1 MNNNTVITTETCE
14 ACSTVREFSVNDL
27 INQDLVVS
35 HTINHFGT
43 VEVSYEGYWSCRCD
57 HDNFTLG
64 KAESL

>member
-1 MNNNTVITTETCE
+1 MNNNIVITTETCE

-27 INQDLVVS
+27 IDQDLVITRTV
-35 HTINHFGT
+35 NHFGT

-64 KAESL
+64 KADAL